1 MADVTI
7 VMRPGW
13 QRDATQLP
21 KVLAELDK
29 LAQSRAEAANSMS
42 AAFKTKEVTI
52 KGVRKGGKSPNYI
65 AKRAEARGQSSV
77 ALVVTGNYAAMKD
90 NYEHNTLLKVR

>member
-13 QRDATQLP
+13 QKDATQLP

-42 AAFKTKEVTI
+42 AGFKTKEVTI

-65 AKRAEARGQSSV
+65 AKMAEARGQSSV